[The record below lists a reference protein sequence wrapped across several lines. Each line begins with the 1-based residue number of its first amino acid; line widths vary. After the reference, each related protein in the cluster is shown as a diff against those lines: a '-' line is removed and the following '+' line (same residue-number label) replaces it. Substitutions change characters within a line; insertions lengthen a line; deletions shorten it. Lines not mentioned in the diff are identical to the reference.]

1 MFNLFKS
8 TKESTPAEG
17 APTWN
22 PNTATM
28 MTMQQPSSPQAPS
41 TERVVTEQ
49 PSTQEQMHMN
59 LRGGGAGGVCCGVCA
74 GLMCFECCEECC

>member
-8 TKESTPAEG
+8 SKDS
-17 APTWN
+17 APEATWN
-22 PNTATM
+22 PDTVTM
-28 MTMQQPSSPQAPS
+28 TTMQQPTSPQAPT

-49 PSTQEQMHMN
+49 PSSQEQMNMT